1 MKKLKLFALLAAMF
15 FPLVTHAQQPL
26 TVCEGTTTNSNIPMY
41 GYYNDSRFKNEFIY
55 PARMLADM
63 EGSLINTITFYAQS
77 DSSWNSNLE
86 LTIDEVADTSYSGS
100 GTSWKATSD
109 AQLSWTGTC
118 TVTNGEWAITLDEP
132 YLYSGG
138 NLLISIRNT
147 AAGTGCPYSYFYGI
161 SSGSV
166 ARGGYA
172 TGATPSSVS
181 SIAYFL
187 PKATF
192 GYTSGGN
199 VCARVR
205 GMTVSGLLSDEA
217 SLTWSPRGTESAWLI
232 YLNGQYVYTST
243 NDTSYTFSNLTPN
256 TPYTLGVR
264 AYCGVGDTS
273 SMATVAIR
281 TACTMLTNDD
291 MPFTEN
297 FNSWT
302 SNSAYFDPCWSRLG
316 LYGTYLP
323 YAYATT
329 GPNGTPDTVLYGY
342 AGNNTMPMFVILPP
356 MEDVAGKMVSFF
368 AKGGTDNY
376 ATIQVGYMT
385 NPSDTSTFT
394 AASSTGFMP
403 SIWNYYEAVLPTDDM
418 EDVHYIALRMY
429 NTPYSGYYIYV
440 DDITVGDAPAC
451 ARPLSLDA
459 RDITSNSANL
469 WINDPT
475 ENNNYTVKVINGTD
489 TTTVAATDT
498 VVPLNNLAV
507 NTPYQVVVISNCSDG
522 NTTVPIT
529 TSFRTSCV
537 AIDHEALPW
546 VANFDSL
553 AAGVV
558 TESNLP
564 CWTVNTSSTAYPSI
578 STTQSHSA
586 SKSLLLYGVS
596 TQTIAL
602 PSFSNGLSTVQLS
615 FWHKGYYYNGV
626 VTAWV
631 EVGVMSNP
639 SDPATFVPVQVCMP
653 DSNAWTHFDVTFA
666 GYSTG
671 NIAFRYAGTSTNN
684 SIYVDDITIQDVPSC
699 VRPSSVTVSNLT
711 ATTAT
716 LTIADA
722 NNAGSYSVAI
732 VGGDSSMTYSNTLDL
747 DTLSANTSYTVS
759 VRTLCDNGTLTDA
772 TVVSFTTACAAKE
785 IPYSN
790 DFENDATDAAPGCWT
805 VLGGNARVNA
815 NTTSTSNSHSGS
827 KYVRFYGGTRNM
839 IALPSMDEEL
849 SGLQVRFWT
858 RPENPTNSSCG
869 KFQVGYLTNVAD
881 TTTFTAVSTWNYND
895 FTGYEEKEVSMSEA
909 PEGARIAFL
918 QKDCQINWFWFVD
931 DVVVEPIPMCA
942 HPVSVSASNIGTES
956 VDISVNDP
964 DDAYSY
970 RYYLA
975 VNDSIIDSADFYDI
989 TYTINDLTAN
999 TVYTVSVATVCGDE
1013 ATGTVSTSFRTGC
1026 VAIISESLPWHEDF
1040 ESYSA
1045 ASGIIP
1051 CWGYLGPDATKMN
1064 IVSYGAISGSRS
1076 YRFSSYTTTS
1086 HIALLPEFEDGI
1098 SNLML
1103 GFWLKSE
1110 NATKSSNLLV
1120 GYVYDD
1126 TVFVQKALFNPADY
1140 ASTRGYAEVTFAN
1153 APDGARIAIKQ
1164 EQSTDNNY
1172 YWWIDDLIV
1181 GVATSCER
1189 PNGVVVRD
1197 ITSSGAGLW
1206 IDDTTLV
1213 NNYSVAVVNGI
1224 DTVAMLFPTDT
1235 VATLSGL
1242 LSGTGYTVYV
1252 RALCSDGDSTTA
1264 VSTSFFTEC
1273 EDIATLPWT
1282 EGFESWATGAT
1293 SFNPCWNRIYQ
1304 SGTYTS
1310 TTNHPYVMAG
1320 GYDSTAN
1327 AMRFYSIFNENVYST
1342 SYYYSAAYL
1351 PVFQA
1356 PVNTLSMSFWYKM
1369 SSSYDVDYTE
1379 LVVGVSSSTAD
1390 TTTFTRLMTIVPVD
1404 NQWHEYD
1411 LDFSAYTGT
1420 GNRITIMQRN
1430 IDGDEVYDYYGE
1442 EYYVYSDTYGY
1453 LDSITVISLG
1463 NCSRPATLVVSDVDT
1478 THATLT
1484 WTDVNGTGD
1493 YVVTCSNGDSV
1504 TVSNA
1509 LTYSFSNLLPGTSY
1523 TVSVRRLCAG
1533 ELTNARTA
1541 TFSTLTMPVTVLPY
1555 TTGFEAGDD
1564 LQWEFAQGNSNV
1576 WVIGNATAA
1585 TGTSSLYISNDNGAT
1600 NSYNVTS
1607 QAVSYAFRTFELEAG
1622 EYAVSFD
1629 WHAKGEGNY
1638 DFLRVFAIPDS
1649 LTLTA
1654 NVFPLT
1660 SYATGIPAGW
1670 QDVVGGKLNLD
1681 TNYTQAD
1688 RTFSI
1693 ANAGRYKLVFM
1704 WRNDNSGGNAP
1715 AAAVDNIRV
1724 EVLSCATPANLTF
1737 NAATTNS
1744 ITFSW
1749 TPTGGENAWL
1759 VSVDGGAWQRTTVTS
1774 FTANGLASATEYT
1787 FAVRALCGTG
1797 DTSFAIT
1804 GSMRTECD
1812 VIRDAD
1818 LTWEENFDA
1827 LSAISNLDCWSRL
1840 TGLYS
1845 GATTALTEG
1854 GNWQLTST
1862 AMGGSKH
1869 AKLNIYG
1876 TSVKHWLV
1884 TPTINTVASAVLS
1897 FDYALTKFNTADTI
1911 TQAGNDDRFMV
1922 LVTTDNGA
1930 TWTPVV
1936 TWDSVN
1942 DAYRSISNIATTATI
1957 SLAAYAGQ
1965 DIRIAFYGE
1974 STVEGGDND
1983 LHIDNVTITVD
1994 STVPQPTTYTVTL
2007 ATANATMGIVTPA
2020 GATVVVENGSFTATA
2035 NANNGYRFVNWTS
2048 NGNVVSSDN
2057 PYTFTVT
2064 ADITLTANFESNG
2077 EPATCPAPSNV
2088 AVSNITSNSATI
2100 SWTENGTATAWVI
2113 DYNGQTVNASTNPYT
2128 LTGLAANTS
2137 YTVAVMAVCSDE
2149 EQSEFGATYTFTTAN
2164 VGIDDVNA
2172 ASIGLYP
2179 NPASSTVT
2187 LKGIEGKATVT
2198 VVDMNGRESGK
2209 WSVNDGTLT
2218 IDVTKMA
2225 QGAYFVRIVGEQ
2237 VNAIRKLIVK

>member
-1 MKKLKLFALLAAMF
+1 MKKLKLFALLAALSL
-15 FPLVTHAQQPL
+15 PLVTQAQQSLPISMDFEDAAAFAQWTETHCHNSSDRSNSQAHEGDFSYGFYWTTSPSQFL
-26 TVCEGTTTNSNIPMY
+26 ISPEFLATATTQVSFWYRTGTLNYLEQFAVGYSSTTSDTTAFTWNQSVTVPGNSDWAEYTTTVPAGTKYVAIKSMAY
-41 GYYNDSRFKNEFIY
+41 DAYYLYIDDIYIGEPPTCSRVASLSIASATASEIVLSWSD
-55 PARMLADM
+55 PA
-63 EGSLINTITFYAQS
+63 NTGASYTLY
-77 DSSWNSNLE
+77 NM
-86 LTIDEVADTSYSGS
+86 ADTSVIVSNVTDTFY
-100 GTSWKATSD
+100 TVSD
-109 AQLSWTGTC
+109 LTA
-118 TVTNGEWAITLDEP
+118 
-132 YLYSGG
+132 
-138 NLLISIRNT
+138 NT
-147 AAGTGCPYSYFYGI
+147 TY
-161 SSGSV
+161 
-166 ARGGYA
+166 
-172 TGATPSSVS
+172 
-181 SIAYFL
+181 
-187 PKATF
+187 TF
-192 GYTSGGN
+192 G
-199 VCARVR
+199 
-205 GMTVSGLLSDEA
+205 
-217 SLTWSPRGTESAWLI
+217 I
-232 YLNGQYVYTST
+232 
-243 NDTSYTFSNLTPN
+243 
-256 TPYTLGVR
+256 R
-264 AYCGVGDTS
+264 AYCSATES
-273 SMATVAIR
+273 SLFTVVSGR
-281 TACTMLTNDD
+281 TACVMLTSDD

-297 FNSWT
+297 FSSWT
-302 SNSAYFDPCWSRLG
+302 TGSAYFDPCWNRMG
-316 LYGTYLP
+316 YYGTYLP
-323 YAYATT
+323 YAYSTT
-329 GPNGTPDTVLYGY
+329 GPNGTADTVLYGY
-342 AGNNTMPMFVILPP
+342 AGNNNSPMFAVLPA
-356 MEDVAGKMVSFF
+356 MEDIAGMMVSFF
-368 AKGGTDNY
+368 AKGGTANY

-385 NPSDTSTFT
+385 NPSDTTTFT
-394 AASSTGFMP
+394 AVYSTGQMSSTWG
-403 SIWNYYEAVLPTDDM
+403 YYEAILPTADM
-418 EDVHYIALRMY
+418 EDAHYVAFRMH
-429 NTPYSGYYIYV
+429 NSPYSGYAVYI
-440 DDITVGDAPAC
+440 DDIIVTTAPAC
-451 ARPLSLDA
+451 QRPASLA
-459 RDITSNSANL
+459 IRDITSSGAEL
-469 WINDPT
+469 VINDT
-475 ENNNYTVKVINGTD
+475 TVNGDYTVQVIGE
-489 TTTVAATDT
+489 TTTTISATDT

-507 NTPYQVVVISNCSDG
+507 NTPYQVVVVSNCSDG
-522 NTTVPIT
+522 STTVPIT

-537 AIDHEALPW
+537 AIAHDDLPW
-546 VANFDSL
+546 TAHFDSL
-553 AAGVV
+553 ATGVV
-558 TESNLP
+558 NENNLS
-564 CWTVNTSSTAYPSI
+564 CWTVNSSSTSYPAI
-578 STTQSHSA
+578 SAANSHSA
-586 SKSLLLYGVS
+586 SKSLLLYGTT
-596 TQTIAL
+596 TQVIAM
-602 PSFSNGLSTVQLS
+602 PSFESDLSTLQLS
-615 FWHKGYYYNGV
+615 FWHKPYVSYSGV
-626 VTAWV
+626 VSAWV

-639 SDPATFVPVQVCMP
+639 GDPATFVPVQVCHP
-653 DSNAWTHFDVTFA
+653 DSNGWTPYEVTFA
-666 GYSTG
+666 GYTTG
-671 NIAFRYAGTSTNN
+671 SIAFRYAGTSTYN
-684 SIYVDDITIQDVPSC
+684 SIYIDDITIQDVPSC
-699 VRPSSVTVSNLT
+699 VRPSSVAVGNLT

-716 LTIADA
+716 LTISDA

-732 VGGDSSMTYSNTLDL
+732 VGGDSTMTYSNTLDL

-772 TVVSFTTACAAKE
+772 TVVSFTTACAAEE

-790 DFENDATDAAPGCWT
+790 DFENDAADAAPGCWT

-895 FTGYEEKEVSMSEA
+895 FTGYEEKEVSMAEA

-931 DVVVEPIPMCA
+931 DVVVEPIPMCSR
-942 HPVSVSASNIGTES
+942 PVSVSASNIGTES

-964 DDAYSY
+964 ADAYSY

-1040 ESYSA
+1040 DSYSA

-1110 NATKSSNLLV
+1110 DATKSSNLLV

-1213 NNYSVAVVNGI
+1213 NNYSVAVVNGT

-1282 EGFESWATGAT
+1282 EGFESWTTGAT
-1293 SFNPCWNRIYQ
+1293 GFNPCWNRIYQ
-1304 SGTYTS
+1304 SGSYTN
-1310 TTNHPYVMAG
+1310 TNNHPYVMDG
-1320 GYDSTAN
+1320 GYNGSAN
-1327 AMRFYSIFNENVYST
+1327 AMRFYSMYSDDGY
-1342 SYYYSAAYL
+1342 SSNPYYYSVAYL

-1356 PVNTLSMSFWYKM
+1356 PVNTLTMSFWYKVGG
-1369 SSSYDVDYTE
+1369 SYDADFTE
-1379 LVVGVSSSTAD
+1379 LAVGVSSSTAD
-1390 TTTFTRLMTIVPVD
+1390 TTTFTRLATFVAAD
-1404 NQWHEYD
+1404 HEWHQYD
-1411 LDFSAYTGT
+1411 LDLSAYMGT

-1430 IDGDEVYDYYGE
+1430 IDGDEDYDYDYD
-1442 EYYVYSDTYGY
+1442 EYTTYSSAYGY
-1453 LDSITVISLG
+1453 LDSIVVEALG
-1463 NCSRPATLVVSDVDT
+1463 TCSRPATLVVSDVDT

-1493 YVVTCSNGDSV
+1493 YVVACTNGDSV

-1509 LTYSFSNLLPGTSY
+1509 LTYSFSNLLPGTTY
-1523 TVSVRRLCAG
+1523 TVSVRRLCSG

-1541 TFSTLTMPVTVLPY
+1541 TFTTLSMPVTVLPY
-1555 TTGFEAGDD
+1555 STGFEAGDD
-1564 LQWEFAQGNSNV
+1564 LQWEFAQGNGNV

-1585 TGTSSLYISNDNGAT
+1585 TGNSSLYISNDNGAT
-1600 NSYNVTS
+1600 NAYNVNS
-1607 QAVSYAFRTFELEAG
+1607 QAVSYAFRTFDLEAG

-1629 WHAKGEGNY
+1629 WHANGESNY
-1638 DFLRVFAIPDS
+1638 DFLRVFAMPDS

-1660 SYATGIPAGW
+1660 SYSTGVPAGW
-1670 QDVVGGKLNLD
+1670 QDIVGGKLNRD
-1681 TNYTQAD
+1681 TNYAQANG
-1688 RTFSI
+1688 TFSV
-1693 ANAGRYKLVFM
+1693 ANNGRYKLVFM

-1744 ITFSW
+1744 ISLSW
-1749 TPTGGENAWL
+1749 TPMGSESTWL
-1759 VSVDGGAWQRTTVTS
+1759 VSVDGGAWQPTTVAS
-1774 FTANGLASATEYT
+1774 FTATGLAAAAEHS

-1797 DTSFAIT
+1797 DTSFAVT

-1818 LTWEENFDA
+1818 LPWEENFDG
-1827 LSAISNLDCWSRL
+1827 LTAISNLQCWSRYI
-1840 TGLYS
+1840 GLYN
-1845 GATTALTEG
+1845 GASTTLADG
-1854 GNWQLTST
+1854 GNWQLSSV
-1862 AMGGSKH
+1862 AMGGSQHVKV
-1869 AKLNIYG
+1869 NIYG
-1876 TSVKHWLV
+1876 TAVKHWLV
-1884 TPTINTVASAVLS
+1884 TPTINMVASTELS
-1897 FDYALTKFNTADTI
+1897 FDYSLTKYNSTDSI
-1911 TQAGNDDRFMV
+1911 EQAGNDDRFMV

-1930 TWTPVV
+1930 SWTPVA

-1942 DAYRSISNIATTATI
+1942 NAYASISPNATTATI

-2048 NGNVVSSDN
+2048 NGNVVSLDN

-2149 EQSEFGATYTFTTAN
+2149 EQSEFSATYTFTTAN